1 MSTELMSRFLEGLHT
16 SRLLDNDRLEELLRR
31 PEPPQGDLDGV
42 AKFLEGNGW
51 LTRYQIAEIREGRG
65 HALTF
70 AGYRLLERLPDAPG
84 GSEFKAFHPALQQA
98 VVVRWVSPDWLAP
111 ADEPKAYI
119 ERAQKASLVSHRNI
133 VNTLDAGF
141 VGETAFIVRELVDG
155 AELGGLVNEMGALPV
170 PLACA
175 YARQAAEALQAAH
188 ERGVC
193 HGDFAPEHMLLTPVI
208 RKPGVNGS
216 GRAVGIRPAP
226 GAAVKVA
233 ELGLVPRRPPLGELS
248 FGQSHLLGSVAYA
261 APERLT
267 AAGPDVPG
275 DLYSLGAALYF
286 LLAARSPLP
295 AKTPADALLQLQ
307 QAEPV
312 PIEALRNDLPPAVAD
327 LIRRLLTKDPAGRP
341 ASAAEVIAE
350 LQPHGTPGIS
360 PTKPAAATSAVPVA
374 HETGTVPNAL
384 PSVMTRAPH
393 LPDDD
398 ALHQPTVEPLPDD
411 ARDSQVVTPRAPRV
425 EPLPEDDH
433 HDPFGVHH
441 GGAGD
446 SSSAV
451 PLRRREAPKKGGWS
465 LLIFAVLLHVIAIG
479 VLIAYIG
486 NFWPFEQAS
495 STSEDEPKTE
505 KQETPKKVKKRD
517 R

>member
-42 AKFLEGNGW
+42 ATFLETNGW

-70 AGYRLLERLPDAPG
+70 AGYRLLERLPDVPG
-84 GSEFKAFHPALQQA
+84 GQEFKAFHPALQQA

-111 ADEPKAYI
+111 ADEPKSYI
-119 ERAQKASLVSHRNI
+119 ERAQKASLVTHPNA

-141 VGETAFIVRELVDG
+141 AGETAFVVRELVDG
-155 AELGGLVNEMGALPV
+155 ADLGGLVNEMGALPV

-193 HGDFAPEHMLLTPVI
+193 HGDFAPEHMLLTPVV

-216 GRAVGIRPAP
+216 GRMVGVRPAP

-233 ELGLVPRRPPLGELS
+233 ELGLVPRRPPLSDLS
-248 FGQSHLLGSVAYA
+248 FGQSHLLGAVAYA

-267 AAGPDVPG
+267 SSGPDVPG
-275 DLYSLGAALYF
+275 DLYSLGASLYF
-286 LLAARSPLP
+286 LLAARPPLP
-295 AKTPADALLQLQ
+295 AKSPADALLRLQ
-307 QAEPV
+307 QAEPA
-312 PIEALRNDLPPAVAD
+312 PIETLRNDLPPELAM
-327 LIRRLLTKDPAGRP
+327 LIRRLLAKDPAGRP
-341 ASAAEVIAE
+341 ASAAEVVDT
-350 LQPHGTPGIS
+350 LQPYGTPGVS
-360 PTKPAAATSAVPVA
+360 PLKPAAPPYAVPVA

-384 PSVMTRAPH
+384 PAVMARAP
-393 LPDDD
+393 LSLDDD

-433 HDPFGVHH
+433 HDPFGAHH
-441 GGAGD
+441 GVAGD
-446 SSSAV
+446 SSSPV

-465 LLIFAVLLHVIAIG
+465 LLIFAVLLHVVAIG

-486 NFWPFEQAS
+486 NFWPFEKSS
-495 STSEDEPKTE
+495 STEDEPKIE
-505 KQETPKKVKKRD
+505 KKESPKKVKKRE